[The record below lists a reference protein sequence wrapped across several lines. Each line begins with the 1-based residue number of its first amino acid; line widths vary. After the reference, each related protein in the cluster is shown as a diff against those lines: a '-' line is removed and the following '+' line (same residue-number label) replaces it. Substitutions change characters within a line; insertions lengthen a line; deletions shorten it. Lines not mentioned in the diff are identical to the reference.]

1 MSIPSIYNSMKYVGK
16 NKRLVWIDI
25 AKGIGI
31 FLMVFAHTERGL
43 VSSSILQESFFIALL
58 DGWIYAFHMPLF
70 FFISGLLA
78 DRAVQS
84 EVVPWVN
91 KMLRTIVYPYFIW
104 SILQTLLQMAASN
117 LVNREISTPQLWAI
131 IYQPVQQFWFL
142 YALFMVMLTYFV
154 SHKLGLSNSIFVVIA
169 VLLYLCQVWGISFG
183 SWGMLYIF
191 RRYLIYFT
199 VGVVVGRES
208 ISLLG
213 NRLKTIGLSIFCLV
227 LFGLVTIAA
236 YFNWGGEYTLAFPFI
251 ALCGIAATIALAFV
265 CQQFDSAA
273 FLEQWG
279 KVTLQIYLVHTI
291 ASAVTR
297 LVLQKVG
304 INNPA
309 IHLIL
314 GTTVGLYVP
323 IYLVKYSQKFRLRYL
338 FAIPKR
344 STT

>member
-1 MSIPSIYNSMKYVGK
+1 MKHVEK
-16 NKRLVWIDI
+16 KQKRLAWIDI

-43 VSSSILQESFFIALL
+43 VSSSILQESSFVILL
-58 DGWIYAFHMPLF
+58 DRWIYAFHMPLF

-91 KMLRTIVYPYFIW
+91 KMLRTIIYPYFVW

-117 LVNREISTPQLWAI
+117 SVNREISTSQLWAI
-131 IYQPVQQFWFL
+131 TYHPVQQFWFL

-154 SHKLGLSNSIFVVIA
+154 SRKLGLSNSMFLIIA
-169 VLLYLCQVWGISFG
+169 VLLYLCQVWKISFG
-183 SWGMLYIF
+183 GWGMLYIF
-191 RRYLIYFT
+191 RRHIIYFA
-199 VGVVVGRES
+199 VGAVIGRKS
-208 ISLLG
+208 ISLLLD
-213 NRLKTIGLSIFCLV
+213 RIKTIGLTISCLA
-227 LFGLVTIAA
+227 LFGFVTIAA
-236 YFNWGGEYTLAFPFI
+236 YFDWGQYTLAFPFI
-251 ALCGIAATIALAFV
+251 ALCGIAGTIALAFI
-265 CQQFDSAA
+265 CQKFDSTA

-304 INNPA
+304 IDNA
-309 IHLIL
+309 VIHLIL
-314 GTTVGLYVP
+314 GTITGLYVP

-338 FAIPKR
+338 FAIPTG
-344 STT
+344 SVN